1 MKTSLFLLRHG
12 ATRLNLEVPYRLQ
25 GSEHDEPLDAIG
37 QAQAAGARDLLRSVP
52 LAAFYSSPLRRAMQT
67 AQIVAMPHALP
78 VTPLADLREGSVGT
92 WSNRTWDEI
101 KANERKAYDLF
112 VQNPGIHGYAGGENF
127 TQVLER
133 VRPVFHELLR
143 KHEGQAIAVMGHQI
157 VNRVI
162 VADLLGLDLA
172 KARKLKFANAGVSLI
187 SIENN
192 QPILVSLNITWP
204 AMVMPS

>member
-25 GSEHDEPLDAIG
+25 GSEHDEPLDVIG
-37 QAQAAGARDLLRSVP
+37 QAQAVGARDLLRSVP

-78 VTPLADLREGSVGT
+78 VTPLADLREGSVGS
-92 WSNRTWDEI
+92 WSNRIWDEI
-101 KANERKAYDLF
+101 KANERQAYDMF
-112 VQNPGIHGYAGGENF
+112 MQNPAIHGYAGGENF

-187 SIENN
+187 SMENN
-192 QPILVSLNITWP
+192 QPILMSLNIFWP